1 MLIVPFNKLGD
12 FISNSHDL
20 QAARIWLGTY
30 GTAEAAA
37 IAYDTAALK
46 FFLTAKPPVYHTP
59 NLPRYQTK
67 IIK

>member
-37 IAYDTAALK
+37 IAYDTSIF
-46 FFLTAKPPVYHTP
+46 FFLTAKPLVYLTP
-59 NLPRYQTK
+59 NLPCYRTK